1 MLSSLLNLMADHSK
15 IILCGATATYNAW
28 GKFAGVVNM
37 EKIIF
42 KRIIM
47 QGILY
52 FSESSRTMNEAFM
65 EMIELNVK
73 GIEVIIKGMESLP
86 TVYRD
91 MIDGKFIGKPVVEL
105 LS

>member
-1 MLSSLLNLMADHSK
+1 MLNLMADHSK

-28 GKFAGVVNM
+28 GKFSGVTNM

-52 FSESSRTMNEAFM
+52 FSESNKTMN
-65 EMIELNVK
+65 
-73 GIEVIIKGMESLP
+73 
-86 TVYRD
+86 
-91 MIDGKFIGKPVVEL
+91 
-105 LS
+105 